1 MWAVTGWAFA
11 TWLKVTVGLTLLVGL
26 VWLVWGGGSG
36 QFLLAVIGAGL
47 LEVYAIRQ
55 LCREWAYEARS
66 SWWWSP

>member
-1 MWAVTGWAFA
+1 MFLAVA
-11 TWLKVTVGLTLLVGL
+11 VGV

-36 QFLLAVIGAGL
+36 QSLLAVIGAGL

>member
-1 MWAVTGWAFA
+1 MWAVTGWALA
-11 TWLKVTVGLTLLVGL
+11 TWLKVTAFLAVLVGV

-36 QFLLAVIGAGL
+36 QFLLAVIGAVL

-66 SWWWSP
+66 SWWWTP